1 MTPKFQL
8 RLWWPFAWHEAN
20 EADFHSKRRRN
31 QERDLIS
38 PDFARNYFSCGP
50 DWTIFTLRGRETSNW
65 DTFKNPLH
73 LWAIQVTPLNTRT
86 KNTFKEISFNC
97 KTQKFCKPFDLK
109 YFFKV
114 ITRQCR
120 YKNII
125 VFWRHFLSIV
135 SKQSIK
141 FDNYKF
147 KKFLSP
153 EIENENF
160 SKGKILHCSLYFT
173 LYHFL
178 FTHLY

>member
-38 PDFARNYFSCGP
+38 PDFARNCFSCGP

-125 VFWRHFLSIV
+125 VSYIALLISRCTTFFSLICISRKLQVVSFLVIA
-135 SKQSIK
+135 
-141 FDNYKF
+141 
-147 KKFLSP
+147 
-153 EIENENF
+153 E
-160 SKGKILHCSLYFT
+160 
-173 LYHFL
+173 
-178 FTHLY
+178 